1 MTLLPVQ
8 HHGAYYNNVLSF
20 LLLYHY
26 SIIEAC
32 AVDKLWCTV
41 RQLYFV
47 YDLWI
52 RCRVEALPV
61 LILLTLLHFACHCTV
76 VAGRLGIGNRKRR
89 SLKIVVRNL
98 FAQA

>member
-8 HHGAYYNNVLSF
+8 HHGAYYNNVLSL

-41 RQLYFV
+41 RQWYFFH
-47 YDLWI
+47 DLLI
-52 RCRVEALPV
+52 SCRVEALPV
-61 LILLTLLHFACHCTV
+61 LILLTLLVIA
-76 VAGRLGIGNRKRR
+76 R
-89 SLKIVVRNL
+89 
-98 FAQA
+98 